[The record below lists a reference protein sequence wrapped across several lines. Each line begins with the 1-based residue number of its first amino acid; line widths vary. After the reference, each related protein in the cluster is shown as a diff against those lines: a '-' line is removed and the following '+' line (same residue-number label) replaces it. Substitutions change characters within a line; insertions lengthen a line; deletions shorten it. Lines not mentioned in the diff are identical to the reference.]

1 MRIACL
7 IHSLDGGG
15 AERVMAG
22 LASRLASR
30 GHEIHL
36 ITLDDGR
43 RERYEVDAAVRRH
56 RLGVLGGGRGGV
68 GRGWSLLKRWWSLR
82 RAVATTRCDVVLSFC
97 DRTNLLMLLA
107 AAGLRTRSARDG
119 GPREQ
124 SWRAGSRLPVV
135 ISEHS
140 DPRRQTLGR
149 GGEWARRRLYPR
161 ARAVVVLTEPVAD
174 FMRAVG
180 CRDVRVIPG
189 AVDPPPIRSDRGQ
202 AAENRRV
209 IALGRLAP
217 EKSLD
222 RLITAFAQ
230 AAGDDSRW
238 NLRIVGDGPQ
248 REQLARHAET
258 LGIADRVSFAGWV
271 RPIWG
276 ELAAST
282 VYALSSRYEGFP
294 SALLE
299 AMAVGLPC
307 VAVDCDSGPRAILR
321 HGEDGWLVPNDTASL
336 AAGLRRMITE
346 PSLRERL
353 GGLAPEVLRR
363 FGWESL
369 VDAYERAL
377 VDAIAGPAAKADDR
391 STPRQAAA
399 SSIA

>member
-1 MRIACL
+1 MRIACV

-15 AERVMAG
+15 AERIMAG

-56 RLGVLGGGRGGV
+56 RLGVLGGGGGV
-68 GRGWSLLKRWWSLR
+68 RRGRAFLRRCWSLR
-82 RAVATTRCDVVLSFC
+82 RAVATTRCDVVLAFC
-97 DRTNLLMLLA
+97 DRTNLLTLVA
-107 AAGLRTRSARDG
+107 AAGLRARSARDG
-119 GPREQ
+119 GPREK
-124 SWRAGSRLPVV
+124 SWRPGTRLPVV

-149 GGEWARRRLYPR
+149 FGEWARRRLYPR
-161 ARAVVVLTEPVAD
+161 ARGVVVLTEPVAD
-174 FMRAVG
+174 FMRALG
-180 CRDVRVIPG
+180 CREVRVIPG
-189 AVDPPPIRSDRGQ
+189 AVDPPPIRSDRRR

-222 RLITAFAQ
+222 RLIAAFAQ

-238 NLRIVGDGPQ
+238 SLRIVGDGPQ
-248 REQLARHAET
+248 RGALVRHAET

-321 HGEDGWLVPNDTASL
+321 HGEDGWLVPNDTESL
-336 AAGLRRMITE
+336 AAGLRRMITD
-346 PSLRERL
+346 PSLREHL
-353 GGLAPEVLRR
+353 GGRAPEVLRR
-363 FGWESL
+363 FGWESM
-369 VDAYERAL
+369 VDAHERAL
-377 VDAIAGPAAKADDR
+377 ADATDGPAGKAGGR
-391 STPRQAAA
+391 SKPRQVAA
-399 SSIA
+399 SSIV

>member
-1 MRIACL
+1 MRIACV

-15 AERVMAG
+15 AERIMAG

-30 GHEIHL
+30 GHEVHL
-36 ITLDDGR
+36 VTLDDGR

-56 RLGVLGGGRGGV
+56 RLGVLGGGGG
-68 GRGWSLLKRWWSLR
+68 GLRRGWAFLRRCWSLR
-82 RAVATTRCDVVLSFC
+82 RAVATARCDVVLSFC
-97 DRTNLLMLLA
+97 DRTNLLTLVA
-107 AAGLRTRSARDG
+107 GVGLRTRSARDG
-119 GPREQ
+119 GQRRQ
-124 SWRAGSRLPVV
+124 SWRAGPRLPVV

-140 DPRRQTLGR
+140 DPRQQTLGR
-149 GGEWARRRLYPR
+149 RGEWARRRLYPR
-161 ARAVVVLTEPVAD
+161 ATGVVVLTEPVAD
-174 FMRAVG
+174 FMRWLG
-180 CRDVRVIPG
+180 CRAVRVIPG
-189 AVDPPPIRSDRGQ
+189 AVDPPPVRSDRGQ

-209 IALGRLAP
+209 IALGRLAS

-222 RLITAFAQ
+222 RLITAFAR

-238 NLRIVGDGPQ
+238 SLRIVGEGPE
-248 REQLARHAET
+248 REALRRHAET
-258 LGIADRVSFAGWV
+258 LGVADRVSFAGWV

-276 ELAAST
+276 ELAAAT

-321 HGEDGWLVPNDTASL
+321 HGRDGWLVPNDTESL

-353 GGLAPEVLRR
+353 GGRAPEVLRR
-363 FGWESL
+363 FGWEPM

-377 VDAIAGPAAKADDR
+377 LDAIAGPAGMAVDR

-399 SSIA
+399 SSNA

>member
-1 MRIACL
+1 MRIACV

-15 AERVMAG
+15 AERIMAG

-56 RLGVLGGGRGGV
+56 RLGVLGGGGGV
-68 GRGWSLLKRWWSLR
+68 RRGRAFLRRCWSLR
-82 RAVATTRCDVVLSFC
+82 RAVATTRCDVVLAFC
-97 DRTNLLMLLA
+97 DRTNLLTLVA
-107 AAGLRTRSARDG
+107 AAGLRARSARDG
-119 GPREQ
+119 GPREK
-124 SWRAGSRLPVV
+124 SWRPGTRLPVV
-135 ISEHS
+135 ISEYS

-149 GGEWARRRLYPR
+149 FGEWARRRLYPR
-161 ARAVVVLTEPVAD
+161 ARGVVVLTEPVAD
-174 FMRAVG
+174 FMRALG
-180 CRDVRVIPG
+180 CREVRVIPG
-189 AVDPPPIRSDRGQ
+189 AVDPPPIRSDRRQ

-222 RLITAFAQ
+222 RLIAAFAQ

-238 NLRIVGDGPQ
+238 SLRIVGDGPQ
-248 REQLARHAET
+248 RGALVRHAET

-321 HGEDGWLVPNDTASL
+321 HGEDGWLVPNDTESL
-336 AAGLRRMITE
+336 AAGLRRMITD
-346 PSLRERL
+346 PSLREHL
-353 GGLAPEVLRR
+353 GGRAPEVLRR
-363 FGWESL
+363 FGWESM
-369 VDAYERAL
+369 VDAHERAL
-377 VDAIAGPAAKADDR
+377 ADATDGPAGKAGGR
-391 STPRQAAA
+391 SKPRQVAA
-399 SSIA
+399 SSIV